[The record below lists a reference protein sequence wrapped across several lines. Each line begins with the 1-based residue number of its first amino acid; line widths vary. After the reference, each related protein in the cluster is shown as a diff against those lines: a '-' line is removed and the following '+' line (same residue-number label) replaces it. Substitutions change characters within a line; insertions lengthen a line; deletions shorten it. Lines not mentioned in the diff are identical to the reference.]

1 MVTRPSVHHIRSR
14 PSTIARLA
22 DPHGALA
29 PPDHAIRELIASVDE
44 VAVAMEGKW
53 GRGMLPRVVPAEWRQ
68 RFLAQAEKFDLAV
81 ASGSEAELRVHGAA
95 MIRAWNKLDAVAAEI
110 GIVPTPEPTSQ
121 PDVVRIEGEAWTLHQ
136 LTQLVRANP
145 EAAAVLRGF
154 PTATVHSPSNK
165 PPPDWARGDDM
176 PF

>member
-1 MVTRPSVHHIRSR
+1 MVTHPSVHHTRSR

-44 VAVAMEGKW
+44 LAVAMEGKW
-53 GRGMLPRVVPAEWRQ
+53 GRGMLPRVVPAVWRQ
-68 RFLAQAEKFDLAV
+68 RFLAQAEKFDQAV

-95 MIRAWNKLDAVAAEI
+95 MIRAWEKLDAVAVDI
-110 GIVPTPEPTSQ
+110 GIVPTPEASPQTE
-121 PDVVRIEGEAWTLHQ
+121 VVRIEGEAWTLHQ
-136 LTQLVRANP
+136 LTQLVRASP
-145 EAAAVLRGF
+145 EAAAVMRGF
-154 PTATVHSPSNK
+154 PTASVHSPSNK
-165 PPPDWARGDDM
+165 PPLDWARGDDM

>member
-1 MVTRPSVHHIRSR
+1 MVTRPSVHHTRSR

-22 DPHGALA
+22 DPHGVLA

-81 ASGSEAELRVHGAA
+81 ASGLEAELRVHGAA

-110 GIVPTPEPTSQ
+110 GIVPTPELVSQ
-121 PDVVRIEGEAWTLHQ
+121 LDVIRIEGEAWTLHQ

-154 PTATVHSPSNK
+154 PMATVHSPSNK
-165 PPPDWARGDDM
+165 PPPDWVRGDDV